1 MTGREGFGSE
11 LINGLYAYIPEEGK
25 TVVFGE
31 SDGVYANECLFKP
44 PLLTASGDLYM
55 AGVNGLVYIRNSV
68 PFPEEADPSINLLDV
83 ELDGISVGSDVIR
96 DNNQLSIPWDYTSLN
111 ARIIVKEKDLMRNK
125 LFRYYIKGNLNEM
138 IERSSHTVSFHDL
151 SVV

>member
-1 MTGREGFGSE
+1 
-11 LINGLYAYIPEEGK
+11 
-25 TVVFGE
+25 
-31 SDGVYANECLFKP
+31 
-44 PLLTASGDLYM
+44 M

-111 ARIIVKEKDLMRNK
+111 ARIIVKEKDLMRKK
-125 LFRYYIKGNLNEM
+125 LFRYYIKGSLNEM
-138 IERSSHTVSFHDL
+138 IERSSHTISFHAL
-151 SVV
+151 SVGEYHIWVSCNKRNGDWSTPVQLLAICIWPE